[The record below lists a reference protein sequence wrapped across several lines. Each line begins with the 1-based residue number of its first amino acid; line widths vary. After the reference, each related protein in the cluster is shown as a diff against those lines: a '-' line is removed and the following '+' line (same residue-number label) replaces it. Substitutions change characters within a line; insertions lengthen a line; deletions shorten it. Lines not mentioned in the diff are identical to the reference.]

1 VEAILMD
8 AMFHLPTAEP
18 RVKRFEVDLNYAQNQ
33 FSKSNISRLKA
44 VS

>member
-1 VEAILMD
+1 MEAILMD
-8 AMFHLPTAEP
+8 AMFTLPTHEP
-18 RVKRFEVDLNYAQNQ
+18 KLDVFELSLDYAKQQ